1 MIRIA
6 NKFDVPVLTEMMKL
20 YAKESPIAALQNPN
34 VHNRDHIKGI
44 LETLIIGRG
53 FVLIDDQMRGMLAAL
68 ISPNFWC
75 PQVSEIK
82 EIAWWVH
89 PEYRDGSIGGR
100 LFLKFMEHSEEL
112 VRQKRAEVIC
122 ASLMHT
128 SSVTDLPRMKKIE
141 TTYVKE

>member
-1 MIRIA
+1 MIRLA
-6 NKFDVPVLTEMMKL
+6 NKFDVPVLTEMMRK
-20 YAKESPIAALQNPN
+20 YAKESPIVALQNPE

-44 LETLIIGRG
+44 LEMIIIGRG
-53 FVLIDDQMRGMLAAL
+53 FALVDDQMKGMLIAL
-68 ISPNFWC
+68 ITPNFWC
-75 PQVSEIK
+75 PRISEIK

-112 VRQKRAEVIC
+112 VKQGRAEIIC
-122 ASLMHT
+122 ASLMST
-128 SSVTDLPRMKKIE
+128 SSVTNLPRMKKIE